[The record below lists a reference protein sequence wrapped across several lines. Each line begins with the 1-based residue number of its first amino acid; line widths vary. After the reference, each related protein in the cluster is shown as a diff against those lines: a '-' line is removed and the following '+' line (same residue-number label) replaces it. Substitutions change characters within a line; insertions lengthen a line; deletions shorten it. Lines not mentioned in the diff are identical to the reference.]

1 MGRICAWCGS
11 VIRRVSSSGDPV
23 SHVLCNGCLADL
35 RSALGSHG
43 LRPRAQPDQPN
54 A

>member
-11 VIRRVSSSGDPV
+11 VILRTSSSGGPV
-23 SHVLCNGCLADL
+23 THVLCNGCLADL
-35 RSALGSHG
+35 RSALSTHG
-43 LRPRAQPDQPN
+43 LRPSAQRDQPN

>member
-11 VIRRVSSSGDPV
+11 VIRRASSSGGPV
-23 SHVLCNGCLADL
+23 SHVLCSGCLADL
-35 RSALGSHG
+35 RSALGTHG
-43 LRPRAQPDQPN
+43 LRSGGQPAQPN